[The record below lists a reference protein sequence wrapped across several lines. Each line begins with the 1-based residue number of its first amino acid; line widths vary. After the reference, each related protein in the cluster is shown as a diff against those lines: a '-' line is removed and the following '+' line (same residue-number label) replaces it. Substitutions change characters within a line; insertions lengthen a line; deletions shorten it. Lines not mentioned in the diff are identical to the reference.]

1 MRDQG
6 TSCYRDVLSDA
17 LQKTRAGEFSTKETS
32 VNAIVTL
39 FIIIFLYVHSEMT
52 TICETESLRHHFILF
67 FKYTMFC
74 FLVFLHIHTI
84 CPTIIIQ
91 HSIV

>member
-17 LQKTRAGEFSTKETS
+17 LQKTRAGEFSTKETTL
-32 VNAIVTL
+32 VNAIVTS
-39 FIIIFLYVHSEMT
+39 FYVNSEMT

-74 FLVFLHIHTI
+74 FLVFLHIHTSTI